1 MRHGYNDGIR
11 LLFLPIRPALIS
23 FPSIA
28 RSLAQCS
35 TNPAVYQQHQQQS
48 TAKGKQ
54 KTQKKEKEKQ
64 PCSVGQPICARDLKY
79 VNHVLSYCS
88 LNGIGRMLR
97 SFPVTATRDVSL
109 WDPTGKLLLLFFLS
123 FSASSFF
130 LLLFD
135 IKCFLRRHFPLFFSL
150 HIFRLV
156 FYRTMNVR
164 NVGYVDV
171 SLLFSLLFNLST
183 IHVCIFCRS
192 GSHTHTRTDKHSTTT
207 VSLQSL
213 VVPAEQSPAVL
224 YTLLTS
230 LRRAQ
235 APHRR
240 YIRQYRHRQS
250 IECVNRFQRKI
261 LLRPMPSRRSPLHVD
276 PR

>member
-1 MRHGYNDGIR
+1 MFRYGIQ
-11 LLFLPIRPALIS
+11 LVSCCCCS
-23 FPSIA
+23 FSPF
-28 RSLAQCS
+28 R
-35 TNPAVYQQHQQQS
+35 
-48 TAKGKQ
+48 
-54 KTQKKEKEKQ
+54 
-64 PCSVGQPICARDLKY
+64 
-79 VNHVLSYCS
+79 
-88 LNGIGRMLR
+88 
-97 SFPVTATRDVSL
+97 
-109 WDPTGKLLLLFFLS
+109 LFFLFVVVWYQMLS
-123 FSASSFF
+123 PSTFPSFFFSAY
-130 LLLFD
+130 
-135 IKCFLRRHFPLFFSL
+135 FPTL
-150 HIFRLV
+150 